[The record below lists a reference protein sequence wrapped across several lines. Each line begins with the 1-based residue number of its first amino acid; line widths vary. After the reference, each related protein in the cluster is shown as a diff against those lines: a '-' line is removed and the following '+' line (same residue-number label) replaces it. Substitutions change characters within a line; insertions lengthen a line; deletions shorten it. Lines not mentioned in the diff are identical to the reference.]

1 MTLVLQLLL
10 QALDVGAQAGVF
22 AIEVL
27 GMATGAGE
35 ACDAV
40 CCTTFGVVLGAG
52 RAAAGL
58 GVAADLSCLREGRR
72 MSVGGGGGGTVRAGC
87 SCVCMYICMYA
98 YIKCV
103 TRYGIERRRRR
114 RTLLTHLAPVACLT
128 RAIRDAL
135 FPGARLLLLLVL
147 LLCGMLVMRVVVLV
161 LRMLVLLVLVLVLF
175 LVLVLRQ
182 VVSRGL
188 DCRHVLQLGTR
199 STAIVVVVDGSL
211 DRHGGSARLVVLRR
225 LLSQKS
231 SVFSVSLSRVLS
243 SPRQW
248 RPAG

>member
-1 MTLVLQLLL
+1 
-10 QALDVGAQAGVF
+10 
-22 AIEVL
+22 
-27 GMATGAGE
+27 
-35 ACDAV
+35 
-40 CCTTFGVVLGAG
+40 
-52 RAAAGL
+52 
-58 GVAADLSCLREGRR
+58 
-72 MSVGGGGGGTVRAGC
+72 
-87 SCVCMYICMYA
+87 
-98 YIKCV
+98 
-103 TRYGIERRRRR
+103 
-114 RTLLTHLAPVACLT
+114 
-128 RAIRDAL
+128 
-135 FPGARLLLLLVL
+135 LLLLVL

-161 LRMLVLLVLVLVLF
+161 LRMLVLVLLVLF

>member
-58 GVAADLSCLREGRR
+58 GVAADLSCLWEGRR
-72 MSVGGGGGGTVRAGC
+72 MSVGGDGGTVRAGC
-87 SCVCMYICMYA
+87 SCVCMYICTYA
-98 YIKCV
+98 YIECV
-103 TRYGIERRRRR
+103 TRYGIERRRRRR

-161 LRMLVLLVLVLVLF
+161 LRMLV

>member
-1 MTLVLQLLL
+1 
-10 QALDVGAQAGVF
+10 
-22 AIEVL
+22 
-27 GMATGAGE
+27 
-35 ACDAV
+35 
-40 CCTTFGVVLGAG
+40 
-52 RAAAGL
+52 
-58 GVAADLSCLREGRR
+58 
-72 MSVGGGGGGTVRAGC
+72 MSVGGDGGTVRAGC
-87 SCVCMYICMYA
+87 SCVCMYICTYA

-103 TRYGIERRRRR
+103 TRYGIERR

-135 FPGARLLLLLVL
+135 FPGARLLLLLLVL

-161 LRMLVLLVLVLVLF
+161 LRMLVLVLVLLVLF

-231 SVFSVSLSRVLS
+231 SVFSVSRSRVLS